1 MGGEVLTYVCALL
14 DSKYL
19 RSLLWILNRIC
30 MEIKN
35 WILHYDDDVDDIVY
49 VFIFVF
55 VQID

>member
-1 MGGEVLTYVCALL
+1 
-14 DSKYL
+14 
-19 RSLLWILNRIC
+19 